1 MRECNATAEN
11 PADWLH
17 SPQDSTQIP
26 PNSIGM
32 DTAPAAG
39 REVSSM
45 KRFILA
51 VIVAFAVALALAALA
66 SAEPPSQSAAPA
78 ATVKALLD
86 QFNLDAIAARDPDEP
101 GRYIAA
107 MYIKDSQLL
116 VVSAPYRVPAA
127 LDRLITAG
135 NYMEAYLNL
144 QAVADHRGHYF
155 IVDSL
160 ADGLKRIPEV
170 DQPFDSTTI
179 DGSVSVTFD
188 GKWSGQKL
196 TEGGYNQMF
205 EKDDVRYAR
214 MLTVLASELRKKST
228 AQ

>member
-1 MRECNATAEN
+1 
-11 PADWLH
+11 
-17 SPQDSTQIP
+17 
-26 PNSIGM
+26 
-32 DTAPAAG
+32 
-39 REVSSM
+39 M
-45 KRFILA
+45 KRFIFA
-51 VIVAFAVALALAALA
+51 VIIAFAVALAFAALA

-78 ATVKALLD
+78 AAVKALLD

-116 VVSAPYRVPAA
+116 VVSAPYKVPAV
-127 LDRLITAG
+127 LDKLIAAG
-135 NYMEAYLNL
+135 NSMETYLNL

-179 DGSVSVTFD
+179 DGVVSVTFD
-188 GKWSGQKL
+188 GRWAGQKL
-196 TEGGYNQMF
+196 TESGYNQMF
-205 EKDDVRYAR
+205 EKDDARYAR
-214 MLTVLASELRKKST
+214 MLTILANELKKRST

>member
-1 MRECNATAEN
+1 
-11 PADWLH
+11 
-17 SPQDSTQIP
+17 
-26 PNSIGM
+26 
-32 DTAPAAG
+32 
-39 REVSSM
+39 M
-45 KRFILA
+45 KRFIVA
-51 VIVAFAVALALAALA
+51 VIVAFIVAFALAAIS
-66 SAEPPSQSAAPA
+66 SAADQPSQSAAPA
-78 ATVKALLD
+78 ASVKSLLEQLKMD
-86 QFNLDAIAARDPDEP
+86 TIAARDPDEP

-116 VVSAPYRVPAA
+116 VVSAPYKVPAA
-127 LDRLITAG
+127 LDRLIAAG

-179 DGSVSVTFD
+179 DGNVSVTFD
-188 GKWSGQKL
+188 GKWAGQKL
-196 TEGGYNQMF
+196 TEAGYNQMF
-205 EKDDVRYAR
+205 EKDDARYAR
-214 MLTVLASELRKKST
+214 MLTILANELKRKTT

>member
-1 MRECNATAEN
+1 VDASCHCRKSGGLAALAAGFDAN
-11 PADWLH
+11 PAKFH
-17 SPQDSTQIP
+17 RHEYRT
-26 PNSIGM
+26 
-32 DTAPAAG
+32 AAG
-39 REVSSM
+39 REVPSM

-51 VIVAFAVALALAALA
+51 VIVAFAVALSLAALA
-66 SAEPPSQSAAPA
+66 SAEPPSQSSAPA

-86 QFNLDAIAARDPDEP
+86 QFNLDTIAARDPDEP

-116 VVSAPYRVPAA
+116 VVSAPYKVPAA
-127 LDRLITAG
+127 LDRLIAAG

-179 DGSVSVTFD
+179 DGNVSVTFD

-196 TEGGYNQMF
+196 TEAGYNQVF

>member
-1 MRECNATAEN
+1 
-11 PADWLH
+11 
-17 SPQDSTQIP
+17 
-26 PNSIGM
+26 
-32 DTAPAAG
+32 
-39 REVSSM
+39 M
-45 KRFILA
+45 KRFIFA
-51 VIVAFAVALALAALA
+51 FIVAFVVAIALAALA
-66 SAEPPSQSAAPA
+66 SAEVPSQSAAPA
-78 ATVKALLD
+78 ASVKALLE
-86 QFNLDAIAARDPDEP
+86 QLNLDTIATRDPEEP

-116 VVSAPYRVPAA
+116 VVSAPYRVPAV
-127 LDRLITAG
+127 LDRLIAAG

-179 DGSVSVTFD
+179 DGGVSVTFD
-188 GKWSGQKL
+188 GRWAGQKL
-196 TEGGYNQMF
+196 TEAGYNQMF
-205 EKDDVRYAR
+205 EKDDARYAR
-214 MLTVLASELRKKST
+214 MLTILANELRKRTT

>member
-1 MRECNATAEN
+1 
-11 PADWLH
+11 
-17 SPQDSTQIP
+17 
-26 PNSIGM
+26 
-32 DTAPAAG
+32 
-39 REVSSM
+39 M

-86 QFNLDAIAARDPDEP
+86 QFNLDTIAARDPDEP

-116 VVSAPYRVPAA
+116 VVSAPYKVPAA
-127 LDRLITAG
+127 LDRLIAAG

-188 GKWSGQKL
+188 GKWIGQKL
-196 TEGGYNQMF
+196 TEVGYNQMF